1 MPVRL
6 PETAVR
12 HQPKSLYGFNR
23 FACTAPAETPV
34 RFARFAQPVQSDKV
48 EELKAFLKADLPDT
62 GRFEGCQAV
71 SIYQDEDVPASI
83 VVWGT
88 WDSRG
93 HFEKY
98 LAWRTARGDQEA
110 LGAMLAE
117 PPAVSYLDP
126 VDA

>member
-1 MPVRL
+1 MRGRPHGAQHGSMYDAKGERTMGIVATLRL
-6 PETAVR
+6 PV
-12 HQPKSLYGFNR
+12 QP
-23 FACTAPAETPV
+23 
-34 RFARFAQPVQSDKV
+34 DKV
-48 EELKAFLKADLPDT
+48 EQLKAFLKADLPDT
-62 GRFEGCQAV
+62 RQFEGCQAV
-71 SIYQDEDVPASI
+71 SIFQDEDVPSSI

-88 WDSRG
+88 WASRG

-98 LAWRTARGDQEA
+98 LAWRTASGDLAA

>member
-1 MPVRL
+1 LAKDKLKGERTMSIVATLRL
-6 PETAVR
+6 
-12 HQPKSLYGFNR
+12 
-23 FACTAPAETPV
+23 
-34 RFARFAQPVQSDKV
+34 PVQSDKV
-48 EELKAFLKADLPDT
+48 EQLKAFLKADLPDT
-62 GRFEGCQAV
+62 RRFEGCQAV

-88 WDSRG
+88 WDSRV

-110 LGAMLAE
+110 LGAMLAGNL
-117 PPAVSYLDP
+117 AVSYLDP

>member
-1 MPVRL
+1 MRGRPPGAQLGFMYDAKRTMGIVATLRL
-6 PETAVR
+6 PV
-12 HQPKSLYGFNR
+12 QP
-23 FACTAPAETPV
+23 
-34 RFARFAQPVQSDKV
+34 DKV
-48 EELKAFLKADLPDT
+48 EQLKAFLKADLPDT
-62 GRFEGCQAV
+62 RQFEGCQAV
-71 SIYQDEDVPASI
+71 SVYQDEDVPASI